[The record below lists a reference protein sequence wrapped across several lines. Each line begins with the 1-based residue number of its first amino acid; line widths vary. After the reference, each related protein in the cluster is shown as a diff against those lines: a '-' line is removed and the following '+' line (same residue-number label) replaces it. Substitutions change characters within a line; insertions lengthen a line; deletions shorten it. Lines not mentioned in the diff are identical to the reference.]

1 MRFQKMFRNA
11 LILIAF
17 LSYSS
22 IGSAEQTGPS
32 ALVQHFQ
39 EQLLAVMKEAK
50 TMTVRQRYDRLLPTI
65 EETFSLPIVIGS
77 ATGSYWKQAS
87 SEEKARLVSAF
98 KRKNIST
105 VATLFDGYSGQEFK
119 IDGEKPAPQNTRLV
133 ETRIVSP
140 DGSTVNLDY
149 RVIEIK
155 GRWWIIDVIIDKGIS
170 EMSTRRSEYND
181 ILKKQGIAGLTAAL
195 DAKADELLAK

>member
-1 MRFQKMFRNA
+1 MQSGKFFRNL
-11 LILIAF
+11 LILMTILA
-17 LSYSS
+17 
-22 IGSAEQTGPS
+22 IPATPRAEQAGPV

-50 TMTVRQRYDRLLPTI
+50 TLTVRQRYERLLPTI
-65 EETFSLPIVIGS
+65 EATFSLPIIIGT
-77 ATGSYWKQAS
+77 ATGSYWKQATS
-87 SEEKARLVSAF
+87 DEKGRLVTAF

-140 DGSTVNLDY
+140 DGSAVNLDY
-149 RVIEIK
+149 RVIEIG
-155 GRWWIIDVIIDKGIS
+155 GRWWIIDVIVDKGIS
-170 EMSTRRSEYND
+170 EMSVRRSEYSD
-181 ILKKQGIAGLTAAL
+181 TLKRQGVAGLIAAL

>member
-1 MRFQKMFRNA
+1 M
-11 LILIAF
+11 
-17 LSYSS
+17 
-22 IGSAEQTGPS
+22 SAERSGPV

-50 TMTVRQRYDRLLPTI
+50 TLTVSQRYDRLLPTI
-65 EETFSLPIVIGS
+65 EESFSLPIMIGS
-77 ATGSYWKQAS
+77 ATGSYWKQATA
-87 SEEKARLVSAF
+87 EEKARLVTAF

-140 DGSTVNLDY
+140 DGSSVNLDY
-149 RVIEIK
+149 RVIEIS
-155 GRWWIIDVIIDKGIS
+155 GRWWIIDVIVDKGIS
-170 EMSTRRSEYND
+170 EMSVRRSEYSD
-181 ILKKQGIAGLTAAL
+181 TLKKKGLAGLTNAL
-195 DAKADELLAK
+195 GAKADELLAK

>member
-1 MRFQKMFRNA
+1 MRFGAAFRNL
-11 LILIAF
+11 LISIAIF
-17 LSYSS
+17 SS
-22 IGSAEQTGPS
+22 APAMSAERSGPV

-50 TMTVRQRYDRLLPTI
+50 TLTVSQRYDRLLPTI
-65 EETFSLPIVIGS
+65 EESFSLPIMIGS
-77 ATGSYWKQAS
+77 ATGSYWKQATA
-87 SEEKARLVSAF
+87 EEKARLVTAF

-140 DGSTVNLDY
+140 DGSSVNLDY
-149 RVIEIK
+149 RVIEIS
-155 GRWWIIDVIIDKGIS
+155 GRWWIIDVIVDKGIS
-170 EMSTRRSEYND
+170 EMSVRRSEYSD
-181 ILKKQGIAGLTAAL
+181 TLKKKGLAGLTNAL
-195 DAKADELLAK
+195 SAKADELLAK